1 MVETKFIE
9 KKCIFYVLL
18 TYYNRNGKFNY
29 SDVIAWKIYIA
40 IGD

>member
-9 KKCIFYVLL
+9 KKCFFFW
-18 TYYNRNGKFNY
+18 YYYDRNGKFNY

-40 IGD
+40 VGD